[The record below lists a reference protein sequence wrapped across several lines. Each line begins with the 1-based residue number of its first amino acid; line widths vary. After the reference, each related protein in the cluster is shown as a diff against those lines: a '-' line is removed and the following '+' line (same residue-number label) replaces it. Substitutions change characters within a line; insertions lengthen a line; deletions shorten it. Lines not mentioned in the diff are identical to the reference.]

1 MSWSHGVAS
10 SLLVYEQATTDCGAA
25 RRRAEARS
33 SPPPRLSLKTLVFSE
48 CPGQL
53 VPRQSATAELTFAAR
68 AILALDLD
76 TTTSWAL
83 RGRDRLITSGTVS
96 FRPGRHDGGGMRYP
110 MMVAV
115 DVKAVAALPASP
127 RSFASHSRW
136 TGCRCSSSAVG
147 PGAIPEAPGNR
158 DQDRLGAGVTGQHP

>member
-1 MSWSHGVAS
+1 MASHPLCLSMSKLRPTAERRGGAQRRGAR
-10 SLLVYEQATTDCGAA
+10 LLAPLIENIG
-25 RRRAEARS
+25 
-33 SPPPRLSLKTLVFSE
+33 FFGM
-48 CPGQL
+48 PGT
-53 VPRQSATAELTFAAR
+53 VGPRQSATAELTFAAR
-68 AILALDLD
+68 TILALDLD
-76 TTTSWAL
+76 TTTSCAL

-158 DQDRLGAGVTGQHP
+158 DEDRLGAGVTGQHP